1 MLRILADRWWVFLL
15 RGIVAILF
23 GIAAIAWPGITL
35 VVLLA
40 MFAAF
45 VIVDGVLDII
55 AGIAASGE
63 NERWWLLLLE
73 GLAGIVVGVI
83 AIVAPVA
90 TVQALSILA
99 AAWAVV
105 TGVFEI
111 VTAIRIRKLIEGE
124 WLMILAGIASIL
136 LGILIFVRPGAA
148 LAAFAII
155 VGIYAILF
163 GLLLIVLAFRL
174 RGLRERSRDDFPVEP
189 TPGVGV

>member
-15 RGIVAILF
+15 RGVVAILF
-23 GIAAIAWPGITL
+23 GIAALVWPGITL

-45 VIVDGVLDII
+45 VIIDGVLDVI
-55 AGIAASGE
+55 AGIAASGQ

-73 GLAGIVVGVI
+73 GLAGIAIGVI

-90 TVQALSILA
+90 TVQVLIILA
-99 AAWAVV
+99 AAWALV

-111 VTAIRIRKLIEGE
+111 ITAIRIRKLIEGE
-124 WLMILAGIASIL
+124 WLMILAGIASIA
-136 LGILIFVRPGAA
+136 LGILIFVLPGAA
-148 LAAFAII
+148 LVAFTIV

-163 GLLLIVLAFRL
+163 GLLMVVLAFRL
-174 RGLRERSRDDFPVEP
+174 RGLRERGTTGIPPEP
-189 TPGVGV
+189 TPGTSL